1 MAIKVIAAV
10 YGTSANGNDVTAIV
24 QARLDAGN
32 DDVLVDNDD
41 LGGDPD
47 EGNIKQF
54 GILYTLPDGNTYA
67 RCAVEGDKL
76 ELIE

>member
-1 MAIKVIAAV
+1 MAITVIAAV
-10 YGTSANGNDVTAIV
+10 YGTRSNGNDVTALV

-32 DDVLVDNDD
+32 DDVLVENSY

-47 EGNIKQF
+47 VGTVKQF
-54 GILYTLPDGNTYA
+54 GILYKLPDGTNCA

-76 ELIE
+76 ELID

>member
-1 MAIKVIAAV
+1 MAITVIAAV
-10 YGTSANGNDVTAIV
+10 YGTSSKGNDVTAIV

-32 DDVLVDNDD
+32 DDVLVDNDE

-47 EGNIKQF
+47 VGIVKQF
-54 GILYTLPDGNTYA
+54 GILYTLPDGTTCA

>member
-1 MAIKVIAAV
+1 MAIKVIAAA
-10 YGTSANGNDVTAIV
+10 YGTTSNGIDVTEIV

-32 DDVLVDNDD
+32 DDVMVDNDD

-47 EGNIKQF
+47 VGVTKLF